1 MRRFSKGIVLA
12 PKVILPRDA
21 VTQTYAIMGKRESGK
36 TYTASVLAEGLI
48 KQKLHVVILDPLGVW
63 WGLRASKDGKS
74 AGLPIFIMGG
84 KHGDV
89 PLEPGS
95 GAFVAELVVRK
106 HISAI
111 IDMRK
116 LRQSEQKSFV
126 LAFAERLFDINEDP
140 IQLIIDEA
148 DTFAPQRPMKGEER
162 MLGAVDNLIRRGRAK
177 GIGGT
182 VLCQRS
188 AALNKNVTSQAEFLI
203 AHRTLGKQDR
213 EAIRAWIEVQGD
225 DEDRAST
232 LMKTLPRLKMGEAIV
247 WSPAWLEFF
256 GQVQI
261 RERWTFDSSAT
272 PKIGK
277 RVRPPKKLAKV
288 DIERIR
294 EQIQGTIDRAKE
306 NDPKELKKQIAE
318 LRAQLVKRLPSVSKE
333 VVKIVEV
340 KVPFM
345 SKAILKKLERF
356 IKRMEDVQKTFKRV
370 VDRAADLEAMVGI
383 VAPEMVN
390 LIEVWRKELV
400 NGVRKSVVETKHQ
413 LHSGIDKVSRLG
425 IDKVPGLE
433 TKNEKVDG
441 VSGPELQILKTIA
454 SRHPLRFTRKQ
465 LATQAGYT
473 SGTLGN
479 YFGRLVREKLI
490 EVLGDG
496 TIALG
501 SQGEAVVGDMVGQ
514 TPQSPADIQQM
525 WIGKLGGPEGKILKA
540 LIGAYPDSMT
550 REETAAA
557 TGYTMGT
564 LGNYVGTLK
573 RNGLITAKGKSLRAD
588 DSLMEIS

>member
-1 MRRFSKGIVLA
+1 MKRNQGIVLS
-12 PKVILPRDA
+12 KEVVLPRDA

-74 AGLPIFIMGG
+74 EGLPIFIMGG

-95 GAFVAELVVRK
+95 GAFVAELVVKK

-111 IDMRK
+111 IDMRL

-213 EAIRAWIEVQGD
+213 EAIRAWIAVQGD

-247 WSPAWLEFF
+247 WSPAWLDFF

-272 PKIGK
+272 PKIGRK
-277 RVRPPKKLAKV
+277 IRPPKKLARV

-306 NDPKELKKQIAE
+306 NDPKELKKQIVE
-318 LRAQLVKRLPSVSKE
+318 LRAQLAKKLPPVKGPAKT
-333 VVKIVEV
+333 KTVEV

-345 SKAILKKLERF
+345 SKAILRKLEKF
-356 IKRMEDVQKTFKRV
+356 TKRLENIQGAFKKVMGGVGDLQAMAGAIPPEIAGLVKTWVAMTTSKAV
-370 VDRAADLEAMVGI
+370 V
-383 VAPEMVN
+383 
-390 LIEVWRKELV
+390 
-400 NGVRKSVVETKHQ
+400 KSETKADFPWRTD
-413 LHSGIDKVSRLG
+413 L
-425 IDKVPGLE
+425 PGVVVKDIPPDLSDIPIKGLSAAE
-433 TKNEKVDG
+433 EK
-441 VSGPELQILKTIA
+441 ILKMIA
-454 SRHPLRFTRKQ
+454 SKDPLKFSRSQ
-465 LATQAGYT
+465 LALQVGYT
-473 SGTLGN
+473 PKTLGN
-479 YFGRLVREKLI
+479 YSGRLIRDNLI

-496 TIALG
+496 TITLG
-501 SQGEAVVGDMVGQ
+501 SAGRVLMAEHIGNQQ
-514 TPQSPADIQQM
+514 PQSPAEVQDM
-525 WIGKLGGPEGKILKA
+525 WISKLGPAQGKILRA
-540 LIGAYPDSMT
+540 LIEVYPKDIT
-550 REETAAA
+550 REDLSTM
-557 TGYTMGT
+557 TNYTVKT
-564 LGNYVGTLK
+564 IGNYSGLLI
-573 RNGLITAKGKSLRAD
+573 RNGLITTKGQ
-588 DSLMEIS
+588 SLMAAESLMMPS